1 MRCFAPRLLLSVTNA
16 AALVHLIY
24 FIIFSSSRFPGESD
38 RSMPICVVPLGER
51 IMTVSSNKGALFVSI
66 FYELA
71 CVEHSSKS
79 RCTSLGSIILGEKG
93 HEMHSACPIVC
104 YIVPRHFS
112 PVVSATSHCFPLAPC
127 SRAFSL
133 DLVLA

>member
-1 MRCFAPRLLLSVTNA
+1 MLCSPPTLVRHECSSTCSFNNIFERLLA
-16 AALVHLIY
+16 
-24 FIIFSSSRFPGESD
+24 SRFPGESD

-51 IMTVSSNKGALFVSI
+51 IMTVSSNKGVLFVSI

-79 RCTSLGSIILGEKG
+79 RCTSVGSIILGEKG

-127 SRAFSL
+127 SRALSL
-133 DLVLA
+133 DLVLAR

>member
-16 AALVHLIY
+16 AALVHLI
-24 FIIFSSSRFPGESD
+24 IFSSASWLPGFLANQHVHLCS
-38 RSMPICVVPLGER
+38 PWER
-51 IMTVSSNKGALFVSI
+51 IMTVSSNKGVLFVSI

-79 RCTSLGSIILGEKG
+79 RCTSVGSIILGEKG
-93 HEMHSACPIVC
+93 HEMHSACSIVC

-127 SRAFSL
+127 SRALSL